1 MSPVLSEILLSGFMI
16 NSTLRRRT
24 HLVQSFSVVFLY
36 CGASSG
42 SSTLR
47 SSSSSEDFQ
56 PILDERK
63 RKRMLSNRESA
74 RRSRMRKQKHL
85 DELMAQVSN
94 LTNHNN
100 QIHTSIKVTTQLY
113 SNVEAENLVLRAQM
127 TELSNRLQ
135 SLNEIIHF
143 INSSNGVLQNDTNF
157 DQAAYCH
164 PHHQLNDDSLMNPW
178 NFSTTNQP
186 FMPSADMMMY

>member
-1 MSPVLSEILLSGFMI
+1 MATSSS
-16 NSTLRRRT
+16 
-24 HLVQSFSVVFLY
+24 
-36 CGASSG
+36 GASSG
-42 SSTLR
+42 SSRLR

-85 DELMAQVSN
+85 DDLMAQVSD

-100 QIHTSIKVTTQLY
+100 QILTSINVTAQLY

-135 SLNEIIHF
+135 SLNEIIQF

-157 DQAAYCH
+157 DQPAYCN

-178 NFSTTNQP
+178 NFPTTNQP

>member
-1 MSPVLSEILLSGFMI
+1 MATSSS
-16 NSTLRRRT
+16 
-24 HLVQSFSVVFLY
+24 
-36 CGASSG
+36 GASSG

-100 QIHTSIKVTTQLY
+100 QIHTSINVTTQLY